1 MQNPRR
7 ILAWTAASV
16 VLVLLP
22 LTLVAQ
28 ESVVLTEKDLS
39 GVVPAG
45 FYFEGKIA
53 PTQMYNATAVRFGE
67 KRHLIAAL
75 ADMSGYATAVR
86 EKVEGFLVTDIPVR
100 IGNKELGVGYY
111 AFGFT
116 KEGVLNIFDL
126 AGTPLFSVKGTR
138 DSALRT
144 PRPLAMVK
152 GADGIRL
159 YRGKDYV
166 IVAPK

>member
-1 MQNPRR
+1 MPNSRW
-7 ILAWTAASV
+7 IFAWVVASL

-22 LTLVAQ
+22 LMLVAQ
-28 ESVVLTEKDLS
+28 ESVILTEKDLS
-39 GVVPAG
+39 GVVPTG

-67 KRHLIAAL
+67 KRHLIVTL
-75 ADMSGYATAVR
+75 ADMSGYATAIR

-100 IGNKELGVGYY
+100 MGNKELGVGYY

-116 KEGVLNIFDL
+116 KEGVLNIFDM
-126 AGTPLFSVKGTR
+126 AGAPLLSVKGTR
-138 DSALRT
+138 DNALRT

-159 YRGKDYV
+159 YRARDYI